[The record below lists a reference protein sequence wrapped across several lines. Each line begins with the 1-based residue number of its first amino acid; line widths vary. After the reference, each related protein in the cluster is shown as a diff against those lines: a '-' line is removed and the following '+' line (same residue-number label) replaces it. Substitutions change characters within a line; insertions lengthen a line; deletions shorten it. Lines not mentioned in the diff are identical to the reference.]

1 MHPEKT
7 RQLIE
12 RERLRRGRDGMKYCE
27 TAIEAL
33 NGDRR
38 ATFVGWHTKLSPGRT
53 AAPTIAALRTSC
65 FYASLLVAI
74 RFCTLLRDLS
84 QSRNLLLIAVTA
96 LGARSPIKFE
106 GQLYLPLIIG
116 PIAGCCDL
124 AKRSQIRE
132 VE

>member
-12 RERLRRGRDGMKYCE
+12 REWLRRGRDGMKYCE

-53 AAPTIAALRTSC
+53 AAPTIAALQTSC

-74 RFCTLLRDLS
+74 RFCTLIPRLTPVEEFAADRS
-84 QSRNLLLIAVTA
+84 YSTQGKVTNKA
-96 LGARSPIKFE
+96 
-106 GQLYLPLIIG
+106 
-116 PIAGCCDL
+116 
-124 AKRSQIRE
+124 
-132 VE
+132 